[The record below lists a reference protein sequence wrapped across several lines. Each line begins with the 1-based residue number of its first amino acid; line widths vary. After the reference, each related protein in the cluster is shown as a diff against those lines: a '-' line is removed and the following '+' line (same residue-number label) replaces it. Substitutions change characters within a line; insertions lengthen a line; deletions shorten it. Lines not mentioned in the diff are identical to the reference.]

1 MFLNDRLGRK
11 LSIMFSAFPAAV
23 GFLLMGS
30 AQHVSMLLLGRILTG
45 LAGGLTSSSIPVYI
59 SEISHA
65 GVRGALGACPQL
77 MAVCGA
83 LVLYA
88 LGKDEQALQALAWL
102 RGPNTAYRGEFQR
115 IKESVLKA
123 SSSLTWSEL
132 SDPYYYKPILISVFM
147 RCLQQLSGIN
157 PILTYLEPIFNKTKV
172 ILYYMAFYGRRKS
185 QHAAFVTILRKKNA
199 NESLWK
205 PQKYRLHTDQQ
216 CDLREIRS
224 GVREKSRWIYIVGVY
239 RSSKAVCWFR
249 KPARKTRSTDA
260 IRITYGGCHAQ
271 KTLKHPAYGGATDH
285 YFGDFSA
292 YYGRNIRTVLSYAEC
307 DSSRRVMLRL
317 EARKDNFHQRGG
329 YDAAL
334 VGLVRLV
341 SVLVAA
347 LAMDKAGRKLLLFI
361 SGSLM
366 FVSSLSMGLYIHF
379 TVDMKNNST
388 NLTVTANDLH
398 IHDAHVNYLEI
409 IPLVCIMLYIL
420 GYAFGWGPITW
431 LLMSEILPL
440 KARGTASGLCVM
452 VSWIT
457 GFVLT
462 EAFLPVVNAFNL
474 ETPFFFFTIICVCCI
489 IFTYFYVPETKGRT
503 LEQIESY
510 FRTGRRSFIK

>member
-1 MFLNDRLGRK
+1 MSTMDNKPLLSDPEKSNYQSVGKALREAEKKYIKTLNNKKMFLAAFSAVLGSFSHGYGLVYPSPVLPVLEEDTDPVLHITDAEKSCFGSTFALGCCVGGISSMFLNDRLGRK

-45 LAGGLTSSSIPVYI
+45 LAGGLAASSIPVYI

-65 GVRGALGACPQL
+65 GVRGTLGACPQL

-88 LGKDEQALQALAWL
+88 LGLILPWRWLAIAGEVPVFLMLFLLYFMPDSPRFLISKGKDEQALQALAWL

-115 IKESVLKA
+115 IKENVLKA
-123 SSSLTWSEL
+123 SSSLTWREL

-172 ILYYMAFYGRRKS
+172 IL
-185 QHAAFVTILRKKNA
+185 
-199 NESLWK
+199 
-205 PQKYRLHTDQQ
+205 
-216 CDLREIRS
+216 
-224 GVREKSRWIYIVGVY
+224 
-239 RSSKAVCWFR
+239 
-249 KPARKTRSTDA
+249 
-260 IRITYGGCHAQ
+260 
-271 KTLKHPAYGGATDH
+271 
-285 YFGDFSA
+285 
-292 YYGRNIRTVLSYAEC
+292 
-307 DSSRRVMLRL
+307 
-317 EARKDNFHQRGG
+317 RGG

-341 SVLVAA
+341 SVLMAA
-347 LAMDKAGRKLLLFI
+347 AAMDKAGRKILLFI

-366 FVSSLSMGLYIHF
+366 LVSSLSMGLYIHF

-388 NLTVTANDLH
+388 NLTVTANDSYTN
-398 IHDAHVNYLEI
+398 DAHVNYLEI

-462 EAFLPVVNAFNL
+462 QAFLPVVNAFNL

-489 IFTYFYVPETKGRT
+489 VFTYFYVPETKRRT

>member
-1 MFLNDRLGRK
+1 
-11 LSIMFSAFPAAV
+11 
-23 GFLLMGS
+23 
-30 AQHVSMLLLGRILTG
+30 
-45 LAGGLTSSSIPVYI
+45 VYI

-88 LGKDEQALQALAWL
+88 LGLVLPWRWLAIAGEVPVFLMLFLLCFMPDSPRFLISKGKDEKALKALAWL
-102 RGPNTAYRGEFQR
+102 RGPNAAYRGEFQR

-123 SSSLTWSEL
+123 NRSLTCSEL

-172 ILYYMAFYGRRKS
+172 IL
-185 QHAAFVTILRKKNA
+185 
-199 NESLWK
+199 
-205 PQKYRLHTDQQ
+205 
-216 CDLREIRS
+216 
-224 GVREKSRWIYIVGVY
+224 
-239 RSSKAVCWFR
+239 
-249 KPARKTRSTDA
+249 
-260 IRITYGGCHAQ
+260 
-271 KTLKHPAYGGATDH
+271 
-285 YFGDFSA
+285 
-292 YYGRNIRTVLSYAEC
+292 
-307 DSSRRVMLRL
+307 
-317 EARKDNFHQRGG
+317 RGG

-347 LAMDKAGRKLLLFI
+347 LVMDKAGRKILLFI
-361 SGSLM
+361 SSALM
-366 FVSSLSMGLYIHF
+366 LVSSLSMGFYVHF
-379 TVDMKNNST
+379 TVDVNNST
-388 NLTVTANDLH
+388 NLTMTADD
-398 IHDAHVNYLEI
+398 IHGDRVNYLEI

-462 EAFLPVVNAFNL
+462 EAFLPVV
-474 ETPFFFFTIICVCCI
+474 
-489 IFTYFYVPETKGRT
+489 
-503 LEQIESY
+503 
-510 FRTGRRSFIK
+510 

>member
-1 MFLNDRLGRK
+1 MVLNDRLGRK

-45 LAGGLTSSSIPVYI
+45 IAGGLTSSSIPVYI

-88 LGKDEQALQALAWL
+88 LGLVLPWRWLAIAGEVPVFLMLLLLCFMPDSPRFLISKGKDEKALQALVWL
-102 RGPNTAYRGEFQR
+102 RGPNAAYRGEFLR

-123 SSSLTWSEL
+123 NSSLTCSEL
-132 SDPYYYKPILISVFM
+132 SDPYYYKPILIAVFM
-147 RCLQQLSGIN
+147 RFLQQLSGIN
-157 PILTYLEPIFNKTKV
+157 PILTYLEPIFNRTKV
-172 ILYYMAFYGRRKS
+172 IL
-185 QHAAFVTILRKKNA
+185 
-199 NESLWK
+199 
-205 PQKYRLHTDQQ
+205 
-216 CDLREIRS
+216 
-224 GVREKSRWIYIVGVY
+224 
-239 RSSKAVCWFR
+239 
-249 KPARKTRSTDA
+249 
-260 IRITYGGCHAQ
+260 
-271 KTLKHPAYGGATDH
+271 
-285 YFGDFSA
+285 
-292 YYGRNIRTVLSYAEC
+292 
-307 DSSRRVMLRL
+307 
-317 EARKDNFHQRGG
+317 RGG

-334 VGLVRLV
+334 VGLVRLF

-347 LAMDKAGRKLLLFI
+347 VVMDKAGRKILLFI
-361 SGSLM
+361 SSSLM
-366 FVSSLSMGLYIHF
+366 LVSSLSMGLYIHF
-379 TVDMKNNST
+379 TVDMKHNST
-388 NLTVTANDLH
+388 NLTITANDPH
-398 IHDAHVNYLEI
+398 THVDPVDYLTI
-409 IPLVCIMLYIL
+409 IPLVCLMLYVL

-452 VSWIT
+452 VSWCT
-457 GFVLT
+457 GFILT
-462 EAFLPVVNAFNL
+462 ESFLPAVNAFEL
-474 ETPFFFFTIICVCCI
+474 ETPFFFFAIICVCCI
-489 IFTYFYVPETKGRT
+489 IFTHCVVPETKGRT

>member
-1 MFLNDRLGRK
+1 MDNKPLLSDPEKSNYQSVGKILREAEKKYIKTLDNRRMFLAAFSAVLGNFSFGYGLVYPSPVLPALEGDADPVLHITDAEKSWFGSVFALGCCVGGISSMVLNDRLGRK
-11 LSIMFSAFPAAV
+11 LSIMFSALPAAV

-88 LGKDEQALQALAWL
+88 LGLILPWRWLAIAGEVPVFVMLFLLCFMPDSPRFLISKGKDEKALRALVWL

-115 IKESVLKA
+115 IKESVLKVN
-123 SSSLTWSEL
+123 SSLTCSEL
-132 SDPYYYKPILISVFM
+132 SNPYYYKPILIATFM

-172 ILYYMAFYGRRKS
+172 IL
-185 QHAAFVTILRKKNA
+185 
-199 NESLWK
+199 
-205 PQKYRLHTDQQ
+205 
-216 CDLREIRS
+216 
-224 GVREKSRWIYIVGVY
+224 
-239 RSSKAVCWFR
+239 
-249 KPARKTRSTDA
+249 
-260 IRITYGGCHAQ
+260 
-271 KTLKHPAYGGATDH
+271 
-285 YFGDFSA
+285 
-292 YYGRNIRTVLSYAEC
+292 
-307 DSSRRVMLRL
+307 
-317 EARKDNFHQRGG
+317 RGG

-347 LAMDKAGRKLLLFI
+347 LVMDKAGRKILLYA
-361 SGSLM
+361 SSALM
-366 FVSSLSMGLYIHF
+366 FVSSLSMGLYINF
-379 TVDMKNNST
+379 TVDIKNNST
-388 NLTVTANDLH
+388 NLTVTWNDPH
-398 IHDAHVNYLEI
+398 TDAHPVNYLEI

-440 KARGTASGLCVM
+440 KTRGTASGLCVM

-462 EAFLPVVNAFNL
+462 EAFLPVVNTFNL
-474 ETPFFFFTIICVCCI
+474 ETPFFFFAIICVCCI
-489 IFTYFYVPETKGRT
+489 VFTYCFVPETKGRT

>member
-1 MFLNDRLGRK
+1 MDNKPLLSDPEKSNYQSVGKALREAEKKYIKTLDNRRMLLAAFSAVLGNFSFGYGLVYPSPVLPVLEGYTDPVLHITDAEKSWFGSVFALGCCFGGISSMFLNDRLGRK
-11 LSIMFSAFPAAV
+11 LSIMCSAFPAAV

-30 AQHVSMLLLGRILTG
+30 AQHISMLLLGRILTG
-45 LAGGLTSSSIPVYI
+45 VAGGMTSSSIPVYI

-65 GVRGALGACPQL
+65 GLRGALGACPQL

-88 LGKDEQALQALAWL
+88 LGLILPWRWLAIAGEVPVLLMLFLLCFMPDSPRFLISQGKDEKALQALIWL

-123 SSSLTWSEL
+123 SSSLSCTEL

-157 PILTYLEPIFNKTKV
+157 PILTYLEPIFNRTNV
-172 ILYYMAFYGRRKS
+172 IL
-185 QHAAFVTILRKKNA
+185 
-199 NESLWK
+199 
-205 PQKYRLHTDQQ
+205 
-216 CDLREIRS
+216 
-224 GVREKSRWIYIVGVY
+224 
-239 RSSKAVCWFR
+239 
-249 KPARKTRSTDA
+249 
-260 IRITYGGCHAQ
+260 
-271 KTLKHPAYGGATDH
+271 
-285 YFGDFSA
+285 
-292 YYGRNIRTVLSYAEC
+292 
-307 DSSRRVMLRL
+307 
-317 EARKDNFHQRGG
+317 RGG

-347 LAMDKAGRKLLLFI
+347 LVMDKAGRKILLYT
-361 SGSLM
+361 SSSLM
-366 FVSSLSMGLYIHF
+366 LVSSLSMGLYVHF
-379 TVDMKNNST
+379 TVDMSNST
-388 NLTVTANDLH
+388 NLTMVDSDPH
-398 IHDAHVNYLEI
+398 PPVDPVNYLGI

-462 EAFLPVVNAFNL
+462 EAFLPVVNVFKL
-474 ETPFFFFTIICVCCI
+474 ETPFFFFAIISLCCI
-489 IFTYFYVPETKGRT
+489 IFTYRVVPETKGRT

>member
-1 MFLNDRLGRK
+1 MVLNDRLGRK

-45 LAGGLTSSSIPVYI
+45 IAGGLTSSSIPVYI

-88 LGKDEQALQALAWL
+88 LGLVLPWRWLAIAGEVPVFLMLLLLCFMPDSPRFLISKGKDEKALQALVWL
-102 RGPNTAYRGEFQR
+102 RGPNAAYRGEFLR

-123 SSSLTWSEL
+123 NSSLTCSEL
-132 SDPYYYKPILISVFM
+132 SDPYYYKPILIAVFM
-147 RCLQQLSGIN
+147 RFLQQLSGIN
-157 PILTYLEPIFNKTKV
+157 PILTYLEPIFNRTKV
-172 ILYYMAFYGRRKS
+172 IL
-185 QHAAFVTILRKKNA
+185 
-199 NESLWK
+199 
-205 PQKYRLHTDQQ
+205 
-216 CDLREIRS
+216 
-224 GVREKSRWIYIVGVY
+224 
-239 RSSKAVCWFR
+239 
-249 KPARKTRSTDA
+249 
-260 IRITYGGCHAQ
+260 
-271 KTLKHPAYGGATDH
+271 
-285 YFGDFSA
+285 
-292 YYGRNIRTVLSYAEC
+292 
-307 DSSRRVMLRL
+307 
-317 EARKDNFHQRGG
+317 RGG

-334 VGLVRLV
+334 VGLVRLF

-347 LAMDKAGRKLLLFI
+347 VVMDKAGRKILLFI
-361 SGSLM
+361 SSSLM
-366 FVSSLSMGLYIHF
+366 LVSSLSMGLYIHF
-379 TVDMKNNST
+379 TVDMKHNST
-388 NLTVTANDLH
+388 NLTITANDPH
-398 IHDAHVNYLEI
+398 THVDPVDYLTI
-409 IPLVCIMLYIL
+409 IPLVCLMLYVL

-452 VSWIT
+452 VSWCT
-457 GFVLT
+457 GFILT
-462 EAFLPVVNAFNL
+462 ESFLPAVNAFEL
-474 ETPFFFFTIICVCCI
+474 ETPFFFFAIICVCCI
-489 IFTYFYVPETKGRT
+489 IFTYYVVPETKGRT

>member
-1 MFLNDRLGRK
+1 MLLLRWRTLDNRRMFLAAFSAVLGNFSFGYGLVYPSPVLPVLEEDVDPVLHITDAEKSWFGSVFALGCCVGGISSMFLNDRLGRK

-88 LGKDEQALQALAWL
+88 LGLILPWRWLAIAGEVPVLLMLFLLCFMPDSPRFLISKGKDEKALQALVWL

-115 IKESVLKA
+115 IKESVMKA
-123 SSSLTWSEL
+123 SSSLSWAEL
-132 SDPYYYKPILISVFM
+132 SDPYYYKPILIAVFM

-157 PILTYLEPIFNKTKV
+157 PILTYLEPIFNRTKV
-172 ILYYMAFYGRRKS
+172 IL
-185 QHAAFVTILRKKNA
+185 
-199 NESLWK
+199 
-205 PQKYRLHTDQQ
+205 
-216 CDLREIRS
+216 
-224 GVREKSRWIYIVGVY
+224 
-239 RSSKAVCWFR
+239 
-249 KPARKTRSTDA
+249 
-260 IRITYGGCHAQ
+260 
-271 KTLKHPAYGGATDH
+271 
-285 YFGDFSA
+285 
-292 YYGRNIRTVLSYAEC
+292 
-307 DSSRRVMLRL
+307 
-317 EARKDNFHQRGG
+317 RGG

-347 LAMDKAGRKLLLFI
+347 LAMDKAGRKILLFI

-366 FVSSLSMGLYIHF
+366 MVSSLSMGLYIHF

-388 NLTVTANDLH
+388 NLTITMNDPH
-398 IHDAHVNYLEI
+398 THDAHVNYLEI

-489 IFTYFYVPETKGRT
+489 IFTYFCVPETKGRT

>member
-1 MFLNDRLGRK
+1 MDNKPLLSDPRKSNYQSVGKVLREAEKKYIKTLDNRRMFLAAFSAVLGNFSFGYALVYPSPVLPVLEEDTDPVLHITDAEKSWFGSVFALGCCVGGISSMVLNDRLGRK

-23 GFLLMGS
+23 GFLLIGS

-77 MAVCGA
+77 LAVCGA
-83 LVLYA
+83 LVLYTLGLFLPWRWLA
-88 LGKDEQALQALAWL
+88 VAGEVPVLVMLLLLCFMPDSPRFLISKGKDEKALQALVWL
-102 RGPNTAYRGEFQR
+102 RGPKTAYRGEYQR

-123 SSSLTWSEL
+123 NSSLTFSEL
-132 SDPYYYKPILISVFM
+132 SDPYYYKPILIAVSM

-157 PILTYLEPIFNKTKV
+157 PILTYLEPIFNRTKV
-172 ILYYMAFYGRRKS
+172 ILK
-185 QHAAFVTILRKKNA
+185 
-199 NESLWK
+199 
-205 PQKYRLHTDQQ
+205 
-216 CDLREIRS
+216 
-224 GVREKSRWIYIVGVY
+224 
-239 RSSKAVCWFR
+239 
-249 KPARKTRSTDA
+249 
-260 IRITYGGCHAQ
+260 
-271 KTLKHPAYGGATDH
+271 
-285 YFGDFSA
+285 
-292 YYGRNIRTVLSYAEC
+292 
-307 DSSRRVMLRL
+307 
-317 EARKDNFHQRGG
+317 GG

-334 VGLVRLV
+334 VGLVRLI

-347 LAMDKAGRKLLLFI
+347 LVMDKAGRKILLFV
-361 SGSLM
+361 SSALM
-366 FVSSLSMGLYIHF
+366 LVSSLSMGLYVHF
-379 TVDMKNNST
+379 TVDMKHNST
-388 NLTVTANDLH
+388 NLTMTTSDPHVLADP
-398 IHDAHVNYLEI
+398 VNYLGV

-420 GYAFGWGPITW
+420 GYAFGWGPVTW

-474 ETPFFFFTIICVCCI
+474 ETPFFFFAIICACCI
-489 IFTYFYVPETKGRT
+489 LFTYLCVPETKGRT